1 MASLADKIQIQT
13 QPLPLQKHSGPR
25 FAISSLSYTYGVGC
39 EMCWSGFNDKTK
51 LFDNYKHLSPDEF
64 DEWRPRVEYSEEV
77 MLVGLGETLDSPHIF
92 DHLNKLRNKTTY
104 LTTSG
109 STLAAK
115 KAEQLI
121 KADLTH
127 LSFSFDGETTA
138 GHGSGDKNYT
148 NLIWKNVT
156 QLNRLKDKLESSH
169 PTLRLQISVDLE
181 NLNQLQSLIEKAVAH
196 DFKEVELFY
205 MIPSN
210 KELFEKSV
218 FSDYENSCEQIR
230 TVLSYWPDKG
240 LGISEIRMTWAP
252 PEIPASR
259 AIHPEPRPMT
269 SRTMTR

>member
-1 MASLADKIQIQT
+1 
-13 QPLPLQKHSGPR
+13 
-25 FAISSLSYTYGVGC
+25 
-39 EMCWSGFNDKTK
+39 MCCSGFNDKTK
-51 LFDNYKHLSPDEF
+51 LFDNYKNLSPSEF
-64 DEWRPRVEYSEEV
+64 DDWSPWAEYGEEV
-77 MLVGLGETLDSPHIF
+77 ILVGLGETLDSPNIF

-109 STLAAK
+109 STLTAK

-127 LSFSFDGETTA
+127 LSFSFDGETNA
-138 GHGSGDKNYT
+138 GHGSGDINYT

-169 PTLRLQISVDLE
+169 PTLRLKISVDLE

-205 MIPSN
+205 IIPSN

-218 FSDYENSCEQIR
+218 FSDYENSCEQIK

-240 LGISEIRMTWAP
+240 LEISEIRMTWAP